1 MNNKK
6 ELIYEINK
14 NFILNNREINIIEY
28 AEFLNNRFY
37 NIDISFMEYFLEL
50 IEKDECCIHY
60 KKLEEFQILIFKDS
74 NKFKRILDKNEFIE
88 NVDFLPANV
97 GEQDSQ
103 HGGNNKIE
111 YYLHPKCFKMLL
123 MRSLKTKKYANYYL
137 FLEEIIKYY
146 NEYQLSLIKNKLMDV
161 NEKLNSTNNNIV
173 DNKEAIYNFEG
184 IENNNIPRIYII
196 KLDDNTVSISR
207 SSHYYYIIKADI

>member
-60 KKLEEFQILIFKDS
+60 KKL
-74 NKFKRILDKNEFIE
+74 
-88 NVDFLPANV
+88 
-97 GEQDSQ
+97 
-103 HGGNNKIE
+103 
-111 YYLHPKCFKMLL
+111 
-123 MRSLKTKKYANYYL
+123 
-137 FLEEIIKYY
+137 
-146 NEYQLSLIKNKLMDV
+146 
-161 NEKLNSTNNNIV
+161 
-173 DNKEAIYNFEG
+173 
-184 IENNNIPRIYII
+184 
-196 KLDDNTVSISR
+196 
-207 SSHYYYIIKADI
+207 